1 MSLSPAER
9 QMRASLAAHVSWANT
24 EDPTAR
30 TEQARRAF
38 ARHAPALVLGGE
50 QLALCLQRCHA
61 GLIDQA
67 LSRQHHQQA
76 GPGIGLHFNEA
87 SQEAIPASF
96 GGMEGLQ

>member
-38 ARHAPALVLGGE
+38 RERFEAEVDPDGILEPAERARRAEHARQAHYKRMALKSAKARRERKTARGVIGREVPA
-50 QLALCLQRCHA
+50 A
-61 GLIDQA
+61 
-67 LSRQHHQQA
+67 
-76 GPGIGLHFNEA
+76 
-87 SQEAIPASF
+87 
-96 GGMEGLQ
+96 